1 MSFSERPLNATD
13 TIGEQLQRGRKA
25 MNLSLAQVAHQTR
38 IGSRFIEALEQ
49 GHYKELPGSV
59 YVRKYVSELCQVYGL
74 PFDRL
79 SEQLARE
86 MSVTQPKEVRLSP
99 KSSAK
104 PLQIPNLFRW
114 GAVGILVAVIGAYF
128 TWQVVRLITPP
139 QVTVTEPSQDIVL
152 DQLTVTVKGK
162 TQPGAQVTINEQA
175 ADVDEQGNF
184 EEAVALRP
192 GLNRL
197 EIVAQTKFS
206 SQSKVVRQIV
216 VEKPK

>member
-13 TIGEQLQRGRKA
+13 TIGELLQHGRKA
-25 MNLSLAQVAHQTR
+25 MNLSVAQVAEQTR

-49 GHYKELPGSV
+49 GRYKELPGSV
-59 YVRKYVSELCQVYGL
+59 YVRKYVSELCRLYTL
-74 PFDRL
+74 PFERL

-86 MSVTQPKEVRLSP
+86 ISVTQPKEVRLSP

-114 GAVGILVAVIGAYF
+114 GAVGILVAVVGTYF

-139 QVTVTEPSQDIVL
+139 QIEVTQPSQDIVL
-152 DQLTVTVKGK
+152 DQLSVIVKGK
-162 TQPGAQVTINEQA
+162 TQPGAQITINEQA

-184 EEAVALRP
+184 EEEVSLRP

-197 EIVAQTKFS
+197 EIAAQTKYS
-206 SQSKVVRQIV
+206 SQSIVVRQIV